1 MPSIEDLPAPTVR
14 RPGRATAKVPHVAAL
29 FWIVKIVTTAMG
41 EALADYLAAV
51 SIALAAAVGVIGLAL
66 TLWLQFRRRSYDPAT
81 YWSTVAMVAVFGTM
95 VSDGAHIVLHI
106 PYAVSTAV
114 GVVSVAVILTAWYV
128 SERTL
133 SIHSIVTRRR
143 EVFYWL
149 TVLATFALGTAA
161 GDFTAG
167 TLHLGFLRSA
177 LLFTAAIL
185 VPLVAWRWFGLN
197 AVVAFWT
204 AYIITRPVG
213 ASYADWLGKSHHLS
227 GLGLGDDVVAVVL
240 LAVLAVLV
248 GYLALSGAD
257 RPHRSDAVDAPD
269 ASE

>member
-1 MPSIEDLPAPTVR
+1 MPSIDDLPAPAVR
-14 RPGRATAKVPHVAAL
+14 RSARRAVKVPHVAAL
-29 FWIVKIVTTAMG
+29 FWVVKLVTTAMG
-41 EALADYLAAV
+41 EAAADYLASV
-51 SIALAAAVGVIGLAL
+51 SIALAAVVGVVGLVV
-66 TLWLQFRRRSYDPAT
+66 TLWLQFRRRSYDPGT
-81 YWSTVAMVAVFGTM
+81 YWSAVAMVAVFGTM
-95 VSDGAHIVLHI
+95 AADGAHIVLHV
-106 PYAVSTAV
+106 PYALSTAA
-114 GVVSVAVILTAWYV
+114 GVVAVAVVLTVWFI

-149 TVLATFALGTAA
+149 TVLSTFALGTAA

-177 LLFTAAIL
+177 LLFSVAIL
-185 VPLVAWRWFGLN
+185 VPLVAWRWLGLN

-204 AYIITRPVG
+204 AYVLTRPVG

-227 GLGLGDDVVAVVL
+227 GLGLGDDVVAVAL

-248 GYLALSGAD
+248 GYLVKTGAD
-257 RPHRSDAVDAPD
+257 RPRGADFDAAVD
-269 ASE
+269 